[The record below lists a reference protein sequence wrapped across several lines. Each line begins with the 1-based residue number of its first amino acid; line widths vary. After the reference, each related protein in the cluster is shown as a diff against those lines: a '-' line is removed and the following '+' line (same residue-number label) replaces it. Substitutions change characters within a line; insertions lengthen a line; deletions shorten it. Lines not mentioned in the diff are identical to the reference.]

1 MTVTARS
8 KAPELPTFERHWQD
22 EADAAFV
29 YRVLADVE
37 ANEVKK
43 DLYLRLAAVEE
54 RHVAIWADLMAQHGR
69 VGGRAV
75 ALGYEIY

>member
-1 MTVTARS
+1 VTVTARS
-8 KAPELPTFERHWQD
+8 KAPDLPTFERHWQD

-43 DLYLRLAAVEE
+43 DLYLRRRPSRSATSPSGPTSWRNMGA
-54 RHVAIWADLMAQHGR
+54 
-69 VGGRAV
+69 
-75 ALGYEIY
+75 